1 MGGLRCESLRCSC
14 IQSVLLLFVNG
25 AATPETGLYNTPLMG
40 PCPSMSIPP
49 AYFAS
54 VQEYNTDAFEK
65 HHGVLKQTARQTNG
79 KNDTFDRDHG
89 RRFAHAQ
96 TLYQISSVSRSHRAL
111 LSGEITAADIR
122 KDGVFTKALESAN
135 DATSIERPVT
145 LSRVSAAQQTA
156 SGGPQHARMFIVV
169 RCCGRNIWVGLML
182 TVSIQRKY

>member
-1 MGGLRCESLRCSC
+1 MLVHSVGAFVVCQWGSNTGNGLVQHPPDGTMS
-14 IQSVLLLFVNG
+14 IYVDPTSVLRECAG
-25 AATPETGLYNTPLMG
+25 
-40 PCPSMSIPP
+40 
-49 AYFAS
+49 
-54 VQEYNTDAFEK
+54 VQ
-65 HHGVLKQTARQTNG
+65 HGCFRT
-79 KNDTFDRDHG
+79 
-89 RRFAHAQ
+89 HAQ